1 MASGSE
7 VEIAIEASKKLQQE
21 KICSKVISVPCQE
34 LFELQNK
41 KYKQKILGETKVK
54 ISLEAAS
61 TLGWKKLT
69 GNEGMEIGIN
79 SFGKSAPYKKIYEH
93 FQITSN
99 NVIQQA
105 KKLIKK

>member
-21 KICSKVISVPCQE
+21 KIYSKVISVPCQE

-61 TLGWKKLT
+61 TLGWKKLYRIIC
-69 GNEGMEIGIN
+69 GNGA
-79 SFGKSAPYKKIYEH
+79 SKQSKIY
-93 FQITSN
+93 FGSYD
-99 NVIQQA
+99 
-105 KKLIKK
+105 